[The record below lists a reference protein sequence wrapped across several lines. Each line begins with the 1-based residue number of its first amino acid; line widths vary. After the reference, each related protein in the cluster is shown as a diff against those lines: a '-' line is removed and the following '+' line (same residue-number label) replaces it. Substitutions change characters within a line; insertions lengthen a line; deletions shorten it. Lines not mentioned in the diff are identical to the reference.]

1 MNPELIAIIG
11 AAITLG
17 TAMFGST
24 RWFRGSVV
32 KSVETRLDSTDSRLD
47 GAVGMLRAEMK
58 EIEGRLRNEIKA
70 TEGRLDGAISGLR
83 DDMKERDGNLR
94 DDMRGIREDM
104 KEGDGKLATAIGGLR
119 ADMTAGFL
127 NLTDRV
133 SRVEGVIAGA
143 YPGVRNQA
151 QETPQEG
158 VA

>member
-47 GAVGMLRAEMK
+47 GAVGVLRAEMK
-58 EIEGRLRNEIKA
+58 EV
-70 TEGRLDGAISGLR
+70 EGRLDGAISGLR

-104 KEGDGKLATAIGGLR
+104 KEGDGKLEIAISGLR